1 MQKFKEVIKG
11 VSGNQKH
18 LQGKFRYEFSQLPF
32 FVVWRGLYYIHA
44 FMIWFAQQ
52 RKV

>member
-1 MQKFKEVIKG
+1 MQNSKKLLGEFP
-11 VSGNQKH
+11 GNQKH
-18 LQGKFRYEFSQLPF
+18 LQGIFRYEFSQLPF

-44 FMIWFAQQ
+44 FMIWFAQ